1 VEKESQHLTLD
12 TKCLHIVRTF
22 KLFCKSTFG
31 RLHPL
36 AHANKGLT
44 LCNILHYYHEQGHF
58 VRLTIVVQDVLNF
71 GFLWFPK
78 LHQYHKD
85 IAQCQQDL
93 LGLLGFDLQL

>member
-1 VEKESQHLTLD
+1 MPAHSS
-12 TKCLHIVRTF
+12 HIVQTF

-44 LCNILHYYHEQGHF
+44 LRNILHYCREQGDSI
-58 VRLTIVVQDVLNF
+58 RLTIAVQDVLDF

-78 LHQYHKD
+78 LRSCHED
-85 IAQCQQDL
+85 ITQCRQDL
-93 LGLLGFDLQL
+93 LGLLGFDL